1 MELYIST
8 IKEFIQKGEIVD
20 SIIDNLHLIH
30 DNKDSREYVINRISD
45 REYIMRNPDMT
56 EEAKLVYLQ
65 IDMPKFVW
73 VTEISDKKSFL
84 NNKVNCLILLDATGS
99 NIDNE
104 GYSSLLFY
112 QKRDVGTFFN
122 KKNRWFENIP
132 LSLPSLFEAFNDNL
146 K

>member
-1 MELYIST
+1 
-8 IKEFIQKGEIVD
+8 
-20 SIIDNLHLIH
+20 
-30 DNKDSREYVINRISD
+30 
-45 REYIMRNPDMT
+45 MT

-122 KKNRWFENIP
+122 KKIGGLRIF
-132 LSLPSLFEAFNDNL
+132 LYLCRLYL
-146 K
+146 RLLMTT